1 MDRGDCLVAVKES
14 GPGISVPRQGQKV
27 RRIMDLNRFK
37 IEDLRRSCGTN
48 LWAGFQARP
57 KKVALKVTL
66 ALLIFAAVM
75 FIALPVASL
84 FIRSY
89 SGITM
94 QTLQD
99 PVVQDALMLSLA
111 TSTIATMVAVFM
123 GTPISYINARFNY
136 PGKELIDSLI
146 DLPVVL
152 PPAVAGI
159 ALLMAFGRMGV
170 LGQYLNAWGFSI
182 AFTTIAVVI
191 AQIFVSSPFYMR
203 QARTSFE
210 AVDLVFENAARTLG
224 ASETY
229 AFRHV
234 TLPMALNGLIS
245 GAIMTFARSL
255 GEFGATIMFAGN
267 FQGRTQTMPLA
278 IYTAMQGDLYV
289 SLCLSLILVGFSF
302 GVILLVKFLTR
313 RMYKNVRN

>member
-1 MDRGDCLVAVKES
+1 MA
-14 GPGISVPRQGQKV
+14 I
-27 RRIMDLNRFK
+27 NRFK
-37 IEDLRRSCGTN
+37 LDHIRRCTIAGLR
-48 LWAGFQARP
+48 AGFLVRP
-57 KKVALKVTL
+57 RNAALKTAL
-66 ALLIFAAVM
+66 AVLMLAAVM
-75 FIALPVASL
+75 FIALPVVSL
-84 FIRSY
+84 FLRSY

-99 PVVQDALMLSLA
+99 PVVQDALLLSLVTSGMA
-111 TSTIATMVAVFM
+111 TVVAVFM
-123 GTPISYINARFNY
+123 GTPISYVNARFHY
-136 PGKELIDSLI
+136 PGKEAIDSLI

-170 LGQYLNAWGFSI
+170 LGQYFNAWGFSI
-182 AFTTIAVVI
+182 AFTTVAVVI
-191 AQIFVSSPFYMR
+191 AQIFVASPFYIR

-210 AVDLVFENAARTLG
+210 AVDQVFENAARTLG

-229 AFRHV
+229 AFRHI

-289 SLCLSLILVGFSF
+289 ALCLSLILVGFSF
-302 GVILLVKFLTR
+302 GVIMLVKFLTR
-313 RMYKNVRN
+313 RMYKNAGN